1 MGYNQQLMKK
11 YTFLILLTL
20 LFIGCDK
27 KEEEL
32 VELSLVQ
39 TVWNGE
45 RISYEDGEEVRV
57 DNLWLFFKTESEVDI
72 KFGEAG
78 RYNNL
83 DYSFKNKVVHFG
95 LNTKYLVGDW
105 VITNRTQNT
114 LQLTYGIGLPKYSVL
129 TLTKV
134 Y

>member
-1 MGYNQQLMKK
+1 MKK

-32 VELSLVQ
+32 GELSLVQ